1 MNINDE
7 VKDLLPIDP
16 RKCKITWN
24 SKNCKF
30 EKDEFWGG
38 IYININ
44 KYLMIATCSGGW
56 TDNVRWRSNV
66 VTMDYYCAHSYSGAE
81 MMVPHKP
88 TPYDLEIITKAI
100 DFPIQYFYC
109 PYTDHVLTIEEAESF
124 GHDGWAVNV
133 NGVIMPVWEW
143 RKKYPEE

>member
-16 RKCKITWN
+16 EQ
-24 SKNCKF
+24 CKF
-30 EKDEFWGG
+30 TWESNNYEITNDGFLGR

-44 KYLMIATCSGGW
+44 KYLMIQACSACSIF
-56 TDNVRWRSNV
+56 TRSNV

-133 NGVIMPVWEW
+133 NGLIMPVWEW